1 MDMDQLKKIKV
12 TRGELIPIIAR
23 YYDSIGREV
32 RPKYEDYSL
41 QELRKCIVMF
51 EIALTRS

>member
-12 TRGELIPIIAR
+12 TRGELLPVLAK

-32 RPKYEDYSL
+32 RPKYEEYSL
-41 QELRKCIVMF
+41 QELRKCIVLF
-51 EIALTRS
+51 GIQLHRG